1 MTRFLYTSI
10 LILVSTVLFVIVLAS
25 EMDTLASDRSVY
37 TLSTSRLIDKYV
49 YLIRSSSPC
58 GNPKVSLMEAYAIAE
73 AVNAAVEENP
83 DLNGF
88 VILCLMKTESNYD
101 RKAISHK
108 GYSGL
113 MQTPGMS
120 GYIDLDVRWGVRIL
134 KEKLELANY
143 DLKKA
148 IALYKGGNNR
158 LARKQAEEFMRR
170 WRKVSGDDLI

>member
-1 MTRFLYTSI
+1 MTRLICRSI
-10 LILVSTVLFVIVLAS
+10 LIPVSTVMFVLVLAS

-37 TLSTSRLIDKYV
+37 TLSSSRLIDKYV
-49 YLIRSSSPC
+49 YLIRGSGPC
-58 GNPKVSLMEAYAIAE
+58 GNPRVSYREAYAIAE

-88 VILCLMKTESNYD
+88 LILCLMKTESDYD
-101 RKAISHK
+101 REAVSHK

-134 KEKLELANY
+134 KEKLDRAKC

-170 WRKVSGDDLI
+170 WRKVSREMI

>member
-1 MTRFLYTSI
+1 MSYT
-10 LILVSTVLFVIVLAS
+10 
-25 EMDTLASDRSVY
+25 
-37 TLSTSRLIDKYV
+37 
-49 YLIRSSSPC
+49 
-58 GNPKVSLMEAYAIAE
+58 EAYAIAE

-88 VILCLMKTESNYD
+88 VILCLMKTESDYD

-170 WRKVSGDDLI
+170 WRKVSREMI

>member
-1 MTRFLYTSI
+1 MSRLIYTSI
-10 LILVSTVLFVIVLAS
+10 LTLVSTVMFVIWLTS
-25 EMDTLASDRSVY
+25 EMDTLADDRSVF

-49 YLIRSSSPC
+49 DLIRSASPC
-58 GNPKVSLMEAYAIAE
+58 GNPKVSYKEAHAIAA

-88 VILCLMKTESNYD
+88 VILCLMKTESDYD

-120 GYIDLDVRWGVRIL
+120 GYIDIDVRWGVRIL
-134 KEKLELANY
+134 KEKLKLANY

-148 IALYKGGNNR
+148 IALYKGGTNR

-170 WRKVSGDDLI
+170 WRKVSGEMI

>member
-1 MTRFLYTSI
+1 LSLDSFPTR
-10 LILVSTVLFVIVLAS
+10 
-25 EMDTLASDRSVY
+25 
-37 TLSTSRLIDKYV
+37 
-49 YLIRSSSPC
+49 RSS
-58 GNPKVSLMEAYAIAE
+58 
-73 AVNAAVEENP
+73 
-83 DLNGF
+83 DL
-88 VILCLMKTESNYD
+88 
-101 RKAISHK
+101 K

-143 DLKKA
+143 DLKTA

-170 WRKVSGDDLI
+170 WRKVSRRSEEHTSELQSRGH

>member
-1 MTRFLYTSI
+1 MTRLICRSI
-10 LILVSTVLFVIVLAS
+10 LIPVSTVMFVLVLAS
-25 EMDTLASDRSVY
+25 EMDTLAGDRSVY
-37 TLSTSRLIDKYV
+37 ARATSHLIDKYV
-49 YLIRSSSPC
+49 YLIRGSGPC
-58 GNPKVSLMEAYAIAE
+58 GNPRVSYREAYAIAE

-88 VILCLMKTESNYD
+88 LILCLMKTESDYD
-101 RKAISHK
+101 REAVSHK

-134 KEKLELANY
+134 KEKLDRAKC

-170 WRKVSGDDLI
+170 WRKVSRDMIL

>member
-1 MTRFLYTSI
+1 MTRLTYKSI
-10 LILVSTVLFVIVLAS
+10 LIPVSTVMFVIVLAS
-25 EMDTLASDRSVY
+25 EMDTLASDRYVH
-37 TLSTSRLIDKYV
+37 TRATSNLIDKYV
-49 YLIRSSSPC
+49 YQIRSSGPC
-58 GNPKVSLMEAYAIAE
+58 GNPRVSYREAYTIAE

-88 VILCLMKTESNYD
+88 MILCLMKTESDYD

-134 KEKLELANY
+134 KEKLDLAKC

-158 LARKQAEEFMRR
+158 LARKQAEDARISRGPVE
-170 WRKVSGDDLI
+170 

>member
-1 MTRFLYTSI
+1 MTRFIYNSI

-25 EMDTLASDRSVY
+25 EMNTLADDRSVY

-58 GNPKVSLMEAYAIAE
+58 GNPKVSYREAYAIAE

-170 WRKVSGDDLI
+170 WRKVSREMI